1 MQQFFSKPIMI
12 CCRSHE
18 LQHKSLKDIPRKK
31 FQINQLSRACAE
43 PYPRMLFFPGGTEG
57 GLLEGVT
64 TLDCLVDLDLKDN
77 HLTGERA
84 RMLYEYDVRV

>member
-1 MQQFFSKPIMI
+1 
-12 CCRSHE
+12 
-18 LQHKSLKDIPRKK
+18 
-31 FQINQLSRACAE
+31 
-43 PYPRMLFFPGGTEG
+43 MLFCPGGTEG